1 MHGVKFSSIFPA
13 FVLRKKD
20 GAAILMRRIKGMP
33 EKSNQP
39 LPLSFRADLLK
50 RVSADLRAGECC
62 SLVGTSGTGKS
73 NVARFLQRH
82 DVQKAYWSDDRSWII
97 LIDSHSL
104 VFDEGQKVE
113 YTLTEMMIQRL
124 IEEAKGRDFSP
135 EFLTLA
141 NESYNQLLA
150 NSSFPSAMR
159 TLQEICR
166 RLCEQHDLKLIF
178 VFDQFD
184 DLWQTLE
191 TRFFL
196 NLRNMRDQ
204 FKYHIVYLVMTRN
217 RLERMRPNAQTVE
230 SFWELFSTHTYG
242 LSPYNESDAATMVE
256 RLAFRAEVPISE
268 IPHEVVTLSVQHPA
282 ILRAIFW
289 AFCNSPQESLRADDL
304 LKIPSVLKECEKV
317 WNDLSPTEQH
327 LVQIIAQQLPLRY
340 PNTEALND
348 LRLKGIISSDPP
360 TLFSPLFAAYV
371 LQDTQSNVS
380 GVVVDP
386 RLRQIW
392 LDGQLLQEPLT
403 PLEFG
408 LLEYLKRHS
417 GTVCKRED
425 LLDALYS
432 EEGPHGKADQ
442 RLDALLSRLRKA
454 LGESAQKPRYLI
466 THRGGGIQL
475 LQGHILNADSPHLP
489 SSP

>member
-1 MHGVKFSSIFPA
+1 
-13 FVLRKKD
+13 
-20 GAAILMRRIKGMP
+20 MP
-33 EKSNQP
+33 EKNNQP

-50 RVSADLRAGECC
+50 RMLADLRAGECC

-73 NVARFLQRH
+73 NVARFLQRQ
-82 DVQKAYWSDDRSWII
+82 DVQKAYWNDDLRCVI

-104 VFDEGQKVE
+104 IFDEGQKAE
-113 YTLTEMMIQRL
+113 YTVSEMMIHRL
-124 IEEAKGRDFSP
+124 LEEVEAYNFSA
-135 EFLTLA
+135 EFLTWA
-141 NESYNQLLA
+141 NESYNRPA
-150 NSSFPSAMR
+150 NSSFPLAMR
-159 TLQEICR
+159 TLQDICR
-166 RLCEQHDLKLIF
+166 RLCEQYGHQLIF

-184 DLWQTLE
+184 DLWQALDA
-191 TRFFL
+191 RFFL
-196 NLRNMRDQ
+196 NLRNLRDQ

-242 LSPYNESDAATMVE
+242 LGPYNESDAATMVE
-256 RLAFRAEVPISE
+256 RLAFRAEVPVSE
-268 IPHEVVTLSVQHPA
+268 IPREVVTLSGQHPA

-289 AFCNSPQESLRADDL
+289 ACCNSPQESLRADDL
-304 LKIPSVLKECEKV
+304 LKISSVLKECEKV
-317 WNDLSPTEQH
+317 WNDLSLAEQH

-371 LQDTQSNVS
+371 LQETQSNAS
-380 GVVVDP
+380 GVVIDP
-386 RLRQIW
+386 RLRQVR

-408 LLEYLKRHS
+408 LLEYLARHS

-425 LLDALYS
+425 LLDGLYS
-432 EEGPHGKADQ
+432 EEGPHGKNDQ

-489 SSP
+489 PSP